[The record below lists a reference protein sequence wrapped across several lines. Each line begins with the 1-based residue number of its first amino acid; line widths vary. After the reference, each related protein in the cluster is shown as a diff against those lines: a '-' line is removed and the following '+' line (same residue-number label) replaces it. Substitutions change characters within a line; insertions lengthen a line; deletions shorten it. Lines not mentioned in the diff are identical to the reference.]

1 MQQMIDGL
9 LSFSRTNTAPK
20 VFEERSMQEMVN
32 RAISSLQED
41 VFSKRAIISTHC
53 SHSISVIPHQFEQ
66 LLENVLSNAIK
77 FQKEGNV
84 PEVTVDC
91 TLVSGKEIQGVVA
104 ERNKNYYRI
113 SVKDNGIGFAAEE
126 AEKIFQMFHRLNGKS
141 EYPGTGIGLAICRR
155 IAQNH
160 QGFITTE
167 SEPEKGAT
175 FNIFIPE

>member
-1 MQQMIDGL
+1 MIDGL

-20 VFEERSMQEMVN
+20 VFEERSLEELVKKAMYG
-32 RAISSLQED
+32 LQED
-41 VFSKRAIISTHC
+41 IFSKRAIINTHC
-53 SHSISVIPHQFEQ
+53 SHSIKVIPHQFEQ

-77 FQKEGNV
+77 FQKEGTI

-91 TLVSGKEIQGVVA
+91 TLVSGKDILGVVA

-113 SVKDNGIGFAAEE
+113 SVKDNGIGFAPED

-167 SEPEKGAT
+167 SEPGNGAT